1 MQETDVKQEGV
12 EEETPE
18 TPKEESSTAE
28 QTVPYERF
36 KGVNDAKKEL
46 ETEVKTLKESQPDKL
61 TPEQQKEKQAE
72 EYLSGLVKKELDKKA
87 DAETQAEKTEQ
98 KEFDEQVNE
107 VIDANSD
114 IKRADFLKFIEDNDK
129 EFEFSSVNSALKVYK
144 ALNTTAK
151 DAKAEGKEDILNK
164 PELPSSEAGKVES
177 TEPPKEDANRTI
189 GQVVQDIVK
198 GMTKKSE

>member
-1 MQETDVKQEGV
+1 MQETDVKEEGT
-12 EEETPE
+12 EETPE
-18 TPKEESSTAE
+18 TTTEESSTTE
-28 QTVPYERF
+28 QTVPYSRF
-36 KGVNDAKKEL
+36 KDVNDDKKEL

-61 TPEQQKEKQAE
+61 TPEEQKNKLAE
-72 EYLSGLVKKELDKKA
+72 EYLSGLVKKEIDKQTETDTQTEKA
-87 DAETQAEKTEQ
+87 EQ

-107 VIDANSD
+107 VLDANTD
-114 IKRADFLKFIEDNDK
+114 IKRPDFLKFIEDNDK

-164 PELPSSEAGKVES
+164 PELPSSEAGNVES
-177 TEPPKEDANRTI
+177 TEPPTEDANRTL